1 MVPLYGIEFYK
12 TTYFL
17 TYLCIHKCM
26 EENLVK
32 YGLCDIIIA
41 QTILN
46 IILQTKPLGLPS

>member
-41 QTILN
+41 QTI
-46 IILQTKPLGLPS
+46 IDIQSQMKPLGLPS